1 MELCE
6 LKSSLVYMASS
17 RRPDLLHTGNL
28 SQKQNKS
35 QVKVLRGEDEGLY
48 QQGAAETA

>member
-6 LKSSLVYMASS
+6 LMSSLVHMASS

-35 QVKVLRGEDEGLY
+35 QVKVLHGEDEGLY